1 MRTFL
6 LIALVCL
13 PWSARA
19 QQPVREALQRQIF
32 ERLVENY
39 RTQAG
44 LTDEQYVQF
53 RSVFERQFRERRQS
67 EVAYRELLRAVE
79 AQLRPGVAADADSLA
94 VLLESLAAQQV
105 EHTRTEAAYLAE
117 YETFLSTVQRAQLL
131 LTMERFQRQI
141 DNLIRRRAA
150 GNQRQN

>member
-1 MRTFL
+1 MFI
-6 LIALVCL
+6 LIVLVAL
-13 PWSARA
+13 PWSAQA

-44 LTDEQYVQF
+44 LTDDQYVQF

-67 EVAYRELLRAVE
+67 EAAYREMLRAVE
-79 AQLRPGVAADADSLA
+79 AQLRPGVAADADSLS
-94 VLLESLAAQQV
+94 VLLDGLAAHQM
-105 EHTRTEAAYLAE
+105 ERTRSEASYLTEYGA
-117 YETFLSTVQRAQLL
+117 FLSTVQRAQLL